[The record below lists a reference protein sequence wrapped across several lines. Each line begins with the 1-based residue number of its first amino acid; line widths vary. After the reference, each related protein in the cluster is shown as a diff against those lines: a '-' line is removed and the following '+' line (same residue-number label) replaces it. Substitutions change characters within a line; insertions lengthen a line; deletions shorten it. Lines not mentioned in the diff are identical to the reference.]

1 MASEESYI
9 QILSGQNLMPKIVHF
24 GELLKT
30 QSWRSNSVTRQ
41 VSFNKTKNDD
51 NSQIQIRYFE

>member
-9 QILSGQNLMPKIVHF
+9 HILSRLKLMPKIVHF
-24 GELLKT
+24 GEFLKT

-41 VSFNKTKNDD
+41 F
-51 NSQIQIRYFE
+51 